1 MADLI
6 DQIQEVDERFARRNS
21 RETPRPVRQM
31 PAAIAAHIKA
41 SLASE
46 GYVAPMV
53 LTLVGAQHIREMRP
67 DALEA
72 LTRTIRLA
80 GFPQAGFEFEGDG
93 GGVTLIFQSEELLKN

>member
-1 MADLI
+1 MDLI
-6 DQIQEVDERFARRNS
+6 DQIQDVEDRFALRN
-21 RETPRPVRQM
+21 TAPAPRPVRQI

-93 GGVTLIFQSEELLKN
+93 GGVTLIFQGEELLKN